1 MSRMKMVY
9 TEPASGW
16 KQGLPLGNGQLGAV
30 LHGGINSETWN
41 MTEITFWSG
50 KPERFGGSPDAKEN
64 LKTMRE
70 AFFNGNYVLG
80 DKLAAEQLEPE
91 KGNFGTNLS
100 LCDILI
106 SYKDEGSQLVREL
119 DLEKAVAAV
128 SYRSG
133 SGAVMRRETFVSHP
147 DGVLVSRIKGDQA
160 GSVSLTLSMEGRTTT
175 FEARL
180 DGPDKLVF
188 RTQATED
195 IHSDGTCGVWS
206 EGALKAVVTGGR
218 VLGEGG
224 SVTIEQA
231 DEVVLYFA
239 VATDYG
245 RSDEAWKA
253 EPSERIEAA
262 EAKGFERLLRDHIA
276 DYRSLYGRVDLDLGG
291 SKSFDLLPTDERIR
305 KLRAGESADNG
316 LIALFYQYGRYL
328 TIAGTRADSRLPL
341 HLQGLWNDGEANAM
355 AWSCDYHLDV
365 NTEMNYYPTEISN
378 LAECHIPLMNYI
390 EQLSYAGR
398 AAAEDFYGCEGW
410 VAHVFSNAWGFASPG
425 WGRSWGLNVTGGLWI
440 ATHLKEHYEYSRD
453 RGFLTR
459 QAYPVMKEAALFF
472 LDYMTV
478 HPKYGWLVTGPS
490 TSPENSFYPGPEE
503 QGEQQLSMGST
514 MDQMLVRDL
523 FGFVLESAEL
533 LAVDEELQERLK
545 EAMELLPPL
554 QIGRRGQLQEW
565 LEDYEEAQP
574 QHRHFSHMYG
584 VYPGNQ
590 ITPEETPE
598 LGQAMRQTLL
608 GRMLVDELEDI
619 EFTAAL
625 FALGFS
631 RLHDGNQ
638 AVKHVRHLIGELC
651 FDNLLSYSK
660 PGVAGAETNIFVIDG
675 NFGGTAAIA
684 DMLLQ
689 SHAGSIHLLP
699 ALPAA
704 WATGSYRGLRA
715 KGNAEAAVSWENGQ
729 LTEAVITAY
738 SDLET
743 VVKCGGSQ
751 IQLRME
757 AGKRYRL
764 DGKLKLLEAVTA

>member
-1 MSRMKMVY
+1 MLKMIY
-9 TEPASGW
+9 TQPAADW

-30 LHGGINSETWN
+30 LHGGIHNETWN

-50 KPERFGGSPDAKEN
+50 KPERFGGAPDAKEK

-70 AFFNGNYVLG
+70 AFFNEDYMLG
-80 DKLAAEQLEPE
+80 DRLAAELLEPE
-91 KGNFGTNLS
+91 KGNFGTNLP

-106 SYKDEGSQLVREL
+106 SYEDEGSELVREL
-119 DLEKAVAAV
+119 DLERGVATI
-128 SYRSG
+128 SYRS
-133 SGAVMRRETFVSHP
+133 STGAFMHRETFTTHA

-160 GSVSLTLSMEGRTTT
+160 GSVSLKLRIQGRTTT
-175 FEARL
+175 FDARL
-180 DGPDKLVF
+180 EGPDKLVF
-188 RTQATED
+188 RTQATET

-206 EGALKAVVTGGR
+206 EGGVKAVVTGGR
-218 VLGEGG
+218 VYGEAD
-224 SVTIEQA
+224 SIVIERA
-231 DEVVLYFA
+231 DEVLLYFA
-239 VATDYG
+239 AATDYG
-245 RSDEAWKA
+245 REDDNWKA
-253 EPSERIEAA
+253 EGTACLEAA
-262 EAKGFERLLRDHIA
+262 EAKGFERLLKDHIQ
-276 DYRSLYGRVDLDLGG
+276 DYQSLFGRVDLDLGG
-291 SKSFDLLPTDERIR
+291 PDAYATLPTDERIR
-305 KLRAGESADNG
+305 KLRSGEPADNG

-390 EQLSYAGR
+390 EQLSFAGR

-440 ATHLKEHYEYSRD
+440 ASHMKEHYEYSGD

-472 LDYMTV
+472 LDYMTI

-490 TSPENSFYPGPEE
+490 TSPENSFYPGPAE
-503 QGEQQLSMGST
+503 QGEQQLSMGTT

-523 FGFVLESAEL
+523 FGFVLEGAEL
-533 LAVDEELQERLK
+533 LAVDEELQHRLK
-545 EAMELLPPL
+545 EAIKLLPPL
-554 QIGRRGQLQEW
+554 QIGKRGQLQEW

-699 ALPAA
+699 ALPAD
-704 WATGSYRGLRA
+704 WASGSYRGLRA
-715 KGNAEAAVSWENGQ
+715 KGNAEAAASWENGQ

-743 VVKCGGSQ
+743 VVKCGGHQ
-751 IQLRME
+751 IHLQME

-764 DGKLKLLEAVTA
+764 DGQLKLLEAVTA

>member
-1 MSRMKMVY
+1 MTY
-9 TEPASGW
+9 TQPAASW

-30 LHGGINSETWN
+30 LHGGIDSEIWN
-41 MTEITFWSG
+41 MTEVTFWSG
-50 KPERFGGSPDAKEN
+50 KPERFGGSADPKEK
-64 LKTMRE
+64 LAVMRE
-70 AFFNGNYVLG
+70 AFFNGDYVLG
-80 DKLAAEQLEPE
+80 DRLAAEQLEPE

-100 LCDILI
+100 LCDVLI
-106 SYKDEGSQLVREL
+106 SYRDDGNELVREL
-119 DLEKAVAAV
+119 DLENAVGTV
-128 SYRSG
+128 TYRSSTG
-133 SGAVMRRETFVSHP
+133 VKMQRETFATHA
-147 DGVLVSRIKGDQA
+147 DGVLVSRIKGDKG
-160 GSVSLTLSMEGRTTT
+160 GSVSLTLRIQGRTNT
-175 FEARL
+175 FDAWLE
-180 DGPDKLVF
+180 GQDKLAF
-188 RTQATED
+188 RTQATET

-206 EGALKAVVTGGR
+206 EGGLKAAVTGGQ
-218 VLGEGG
+218 VYGEADAI
-224 SVTIEQA
+224 VIEEA

-239 VATDYG
+239 AATDYG
-245 RSDEAWKA
+245 RKDDGWKA
-253 EPSERIEAA
+253 ECTAQLESA

-276 DYRSLYGRVDLDLGG
+276 DYQALFGRVSLDLGG
-291 SKSFDLLPTDERIR
+291 SDVFAALPTDERVR
-305 KLRAGESADNG
+305 RLRAGEAEDNG

-328 TIAGTRADSRLPL
+328 TIAGSREDSRLPL
-341 HLQGLWNDGEANAM
+341 HLQGIWNDGEANAM

-365 NTEMNYYPTEISN
+365 NTEMNYYPTEVSN
-378 LAECHIPLMNYI
+378 LADCHVPLMNYI
-390 EQLSYAGR
+390 EQLAEAGR
-398 AAAEDFYGCEGW
+398 SAAEDFYGCEGW
-410 VAHVFSNAWGFASPG
+410 VAHVFSNAWGFAAPG

-440 ATHLKEHYEYSRD
+440 ATHLKEHYEYSLD
-453 RGFLTR
+453 REFLSR

-472 LDYMTV
+472 LDYMTI
-478 HPKYGWLVTGPS
+478 HPQYGWLVTGPS
-490 TSPENSFYPGPEE
+490 TSPENSFYPGPSE

-523 FGFVLESAEL
+523 FVFVLESAEL
-533 LAVDEELQERLK
+533 LATDEELQQRLS
-545 EAMELLPPL
+545 AAIELLPPL
-554 QIGRRGQLQEW
+554 QIGKRGQLQEW

-584 VYPGNQ
+584 VYPGNL
-590 ITPEETPE
+590 ITPGGTPE
-598 LGQAMRQTLL
+598 LAGAMRQTLL

-699 ALPAA
+699 ALPAD
-704 WATGSYRGLRA
+704 WSDGSYRGLRA
-715 KGNAEAAVSWENGQ
+715 KGNAEAAASWKDGR
-729 LTEAVITAY
+729 LAEAVITAY

-743 VVKCGGSQ
+743 VVKCGDRQ
-751 IQLRME
+751 VKLRLE

-764 DGKLKLLEAVTA
+764 DGQLELIVIETL

>member
-1 MSRMKMVY
+1 MKMTY
-9 TEPASGW
+9 TQPAKSW

-30 LHGGINSETWN
+30 LHGGISSETWN
-41 MTEITFWSG
+41 MTEVTFWSG
-50 KPERFGGSPDAKEN
+50 KPERFGGSQDPKEK
-64 LKTMRE
+64 LSVMRE
-70 AFFNGNYVLG
+70 AFFSGDYVLG
-80 DKLAAEQLEPE
+80 DKLAEEQLEPK

-106 SYKDEGSQLVREL
+106 TYGDNDGGDLIREL
-119 DLEKAVAAV
+119 DLEKAVATV
-128 SYRSG
+128 SYQSD
-133 SGAVMRRETFVSHP
+133 SGAVIRRETFATHA
-147 DGVLVSRIKGDQA
+147 DGVLVSRIKNDRL
-160 GSVSLTLSMEGRTTT
+160 GSVSLTLRLSGRTNT
-175 FEARL
+175 FDTWLE
-180 DGPDKLVF
+180 GSDKLAF
-188 RTQATED
+188 RTQATEN

-206 EGALKAVVTGGR
+206 EGGLKVAAQGGR
-218 VLGEGG
+218 VFGEGDTLF
-224 SVTIEQA
+224 VKEA

-239 VATDYG
+239 AATDYG
-245 RSDEAWKA
+245 RMDERWKT
-253 EPSERIEAA
+253 ESLERLKEA
-262 EAKGFERLLRDHIA
+262 EAKGFEQLLDDHIT
-276 DYRSLYGRVDLDLGG
+276 DYQALFGRVDLDLGG
-291 SKSFDLLPTDERIR
+291 SSDMYDAMPTDERIR
-305 KLRAGESADNG
+305 RLRAGESEDNG

-328 TIAGTRADSRLPL
+328 TIAGTRHDSRLPL
-341 HLQGLWNDGEANAM
+341 HLQGIWNDGEANAM

-390 EQLSYAGR
+390 EQLAKAGR
-398 AAAEDFYGCEGW
+398 TAAEDFYGCEGW

-440 ATHLKEHYEYSRD
+440 ATHLKEHYEYGMD
-453 RGFLTR
+453 REFLSN

-490 TSPENSFYPGPEE
+490 TSPENSFYPGPPE

-523 FGFVLESAEL
+523 FDFVLESAEL
-533 LAVDEELQERLK
+533 LETDVELQERLRSAIK
-545 EAMELLPPL
+545 LLPPL
-554 QIGRRGQLQEW
+554 QIGKRGQLQEW
-565 LEDYEEAQP
+565 LEDFGEAQP

-584 VYPGNQ
+584 VYPSNQ
-590 ITPEETPE
+590 ITPEQTPE
-598 LGQAMRQTLL
+598 LSEAMRQTLL
-608 GRMLVDELEDI
+608 GEMLVDEREDI

-660 PGVAGAETNIFVIDG
+660 AGVAGAETNIFVIDG

-689 SHAGSIHLLP
+689 SHADSIHLLP
-699 ALPAA
+699 ALPAD
-704 WATGSYRGLRA
+704 WSVGSYRGLRA
-715 KGNAEAAVSWENGQ
+715 KGDVEASVSWQEGR

-743 VVKCGGSQ
+743 IVKCAGRHISLQ
-751 IQLRME
+751 ME

-764 DGKLKLLEAVTA
+764 DGRLKLVEVEVV

>member
-1 MSRMKMVY
+1 MRMIY
-9 TEPASGW
+9 AQPAAGW

-41 MTEITFWSG
+41 MTEVTFWSG
-50 KPERFGGSPDAKEN
+50 KPERFGGSNDAREK
-64 LKTMRE
+64 LSVMRE
-70 AFFNGNYVLG
+70 AFFNGDYVLG
-80 DKLAAEQLEPE
+80 DKLAAEQLEPK

-106 SYKDEGSQLVREL
+106 GYGDDGGELIREL
-119 DLEKAVAAV
+119 DLERAVATV
-128 SYRSG
+128 SYQSS
-133 SGAVMRRETFVSHP
+133 SGAAISRETFATHA
-147 DGVLVSRIKGDQA
+147 DGVLVSRIKGDRA
-160 GSVSLTLSMEGRTTT
+160 GSISLTLRIQGRTNT
-175 FEARL
+175 FDAWLE
-180 DGPDKLVF
+180 GPDKLAF
-188 RTQATED
+188 RTQATET

-206 EGALKAVVTGGR
+206 EGGLKAVVTGGR
-218 VLGEGG
+218 VHGE
-224 SVTIEQA
+224 VDAIVVEQA

-239 VATDYG
+239 LGTDYG
-245 RSDEAWKA
+245 HKDDRWK
-253 EPSERIEAA
+253 EESPERLAAA
-262 EAKGFERLLRDHIA
+262 EEKGFEQLLEDHVRDYQA
-276 DYRSLYGRVDLDLGG
+276 LFGRVSLDLGG
-291 SKSFDLLPTDERIR
+291 SDTYASLPTDERIR
-305 KLRAGESADNG
+305 RLRAGESEDNG

-328 TIAGTRADSRLPL
+328 TIAGSRSDSRLPL
-341 HLQGLWNDGEANAM
+341 HLQGIWNDGEANAM

-365 NTEMNYYPTEISN
+365 NTEMNYYPTEVSN
-378 LAECHIPLMNYI
+378 LAECHVPLMNYI
-390 EQLSYAGR
+390 EQLSEAGR

-440 ATHLKEHYEYSRD
+440 ATHLKEHYEYGMD
-453 RGFLTR
+453 GEFLSR
-459 QAYPVMKEAALFF
+459 QAYPVMREAALFF

-478 HPKYGWLVTGPS
+478 HPQYGWLVTGPS
-490 TSPENSFYPGPEE
+490 TSPENSFYPGPPE
-503 QGEQQLSMGST
+503 QGEQQLSMGTT

-523 FGFVLESAEL
+523 FVFVLESAEL
-533 LAVDEELQERLK
+533 LETDAELQQRLR
-545 EAMELLPPL
+545 EAITLLPPL
-554 QIGRRGQLQEW
+554 QIGKRGQLQEW

-574 QHRHFSHMYG
+574 QHRHFSHLYG

-590 ITPEETPE
+590 ITPEQTPE
-598 LGQAMRQTLL
+598 LSAAMRQTLL

-689 SHAGSIHLLP
+689 SHSGSIHLLP
-699 ALPAA
+699 ALPID
-704 WATGSYRGLRA
+704 WSTGSYRGLRA
-715 KGNAEAAVSWENGQ
+715 KGNAIAAASWKDGR

-743 VVKCGGSQ
+743 VVKNDGRQ
-751 IQLRME
+751 IGLQLE

-764 DGKLKLLEAVTA
+764 DGQLNLIEVEKL